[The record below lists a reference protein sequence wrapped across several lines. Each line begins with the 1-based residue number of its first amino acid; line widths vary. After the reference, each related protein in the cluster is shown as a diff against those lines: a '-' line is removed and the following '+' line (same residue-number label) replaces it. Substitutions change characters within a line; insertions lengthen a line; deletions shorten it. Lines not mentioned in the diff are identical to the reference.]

1 MKQAIPTLLAET
13 DRVRITEWRFPVGTA
28 TGWHR
33 HEHDYVVLPMISGRL
48 TMQSAEGEHAADL
61 VAGTPYVR
69 EEGVEHDVI
78 NNDDHEIVFVETEL
92 LEPAPKKR

>member
-1 MKQAIPTLLAET
+1 MTQAIATLLAENE
-13 DRVRITEWRFPVGTA
+13 RIRITEWRFPVGTA

-33 HEHDYVVLPMISGRL
+33 HEHDYVVLPMTSGRL
-48 TMQSAEGEHAADL
+48 TMQSAKGEHSADL
-61 VAGTPYVR
+61 VAGRPYLR

-92 LEPAPKKR
+92 LEPSLERR